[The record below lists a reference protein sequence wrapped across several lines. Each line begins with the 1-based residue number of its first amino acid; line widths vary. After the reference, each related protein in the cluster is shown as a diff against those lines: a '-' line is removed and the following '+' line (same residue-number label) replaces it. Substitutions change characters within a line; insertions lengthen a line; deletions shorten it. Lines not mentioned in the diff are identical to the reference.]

1 MIPRCPTAGSDM
13 TSVENQ
19 LRIKP
24 VRDRR
29 PLSVQVYDQLV
40 EALRK
45 QGRPG
50 DLIPPEIE
58 LANELGVSRTVLREA
73 LRLLEEDGFIERGID
88 PRRRQL
94 ARPSARP
101 PAFNAPLEDM
111 LHAATPLDIQIVRT
125 EQIRPTSWS
134 VSLLEL
140 RDEETPLLYRECLF
154 TADGEPAV
162 SALEIIP
169 LSEDGVPPHLAK
181 EEAAGEAQ
189 TLLSALGPQ
198 FRSKCVPT
206 LWRLAAASSGG
217 GSRKGF
223 TRTRADHPVTSLT
236 TVLSRHGRPVYLAK
250 HLLRLDI
257 VALSVGEPP
266 NGFDPSSPESP

>member
-1 MIPRCPTAGSDM
+1 MSEE
-13 TSVENQ
+13 SQ

-29 PLSVQVYDQLV
+29 PLSVQVYDQLA

-50 DLIPPEIE
+50 DVIPPEIE

-73 LRLLEEDGFIERGID
+73 LRLLEEDGFIERGVD

-94 ARPSARP
+94 AGPSARP

-111 LHAATPLDIQIVRT
+111 LHAGMKLDIQVVRT
-125 EQIRPTSWS
+125 EEIKPTSWS
-134 VSLLEL
+134 MALLEL
-140 RDEETPLLYRECLF
+140 TDENTPLLYRECLF
-154 TADGEPAV
+154 SADGEPAA
-162 SALEIIP
+162 STLEIIP
-169 LSEDGVPPHLAK
+169 LTEDGISPHLAS
-181 EEAAGEAQ
+181 ASDAVAQ

-223 TRTRADHPVTSLT
+223 VRTREAHPVTSLT
-236 TVLSRHGRPVYLAK
+236 TVLSRRGKPVYLAK

-257 VALSVGEPP
+257 IALSVGEPP
-266 NGFDPSSPESP
+266 NGFDPSSPEAP

>member
-1 MIPRCPTAGSDM
+1 M
-13 TSVENQ
+13 
-19 LRIKP
+19 
-24 VRDRR
+24 
-29 PLSVQVYDQLV
+29 QVYDQLA

-73 LRLLEEDGFIERGID
+73 LRLLEEDGFIERGVD

-94 ARPSARP
+94 ARPSSRP

-111 LHAATPLDIQIVRT
+111 LHAAVPLDIQIVRT
-125 EQIRPTSWS
+125 EEIAPTSWS
-134 VSLLEL
+134 KTLLEL
-140 RDEETPLLYRECLF
+140 EDENAPLLYRECLF
-154 TADGEPAV
+154 SVDGEPAV

-169 LSEDGVPPHLAK
+169 LAEDGIPPQLANG
-181 EEAAGEAQ
+181 AADASQAQ

-223 TRTRADHPVTSLT
+223 TRTRAEHPVTSLT
-236 TVLSRHGRPVYLAK
+236 IVLSRRGKPLYLAK

-266 NGFDPSSPESP
+266 DGFDPATLESP

>member
-1 MIPRCPTAGSDM
+1 M
-13 TSVENQ
+13 
-19 LRIKP
+19 
-24 VRDRR
+24 
-29 PLSVQVYDQLV
+29 SVQVYDQLA

-50 DLIPPEIE
+50 DVIPPEIE

-73 LRLLEEDGFIERGID
+73 LRLLEEDGFIERGVD

-94 ARPSARP
+94 AHPSARP

-111 LHAATPLDIQIVRT
+111 LNAAVPLAIQIVRS
-125 EQIRPTSWS
+125 EELRPTSWS
-134 VSLLEL
+134 KALLEL
-140 RDEETPLLYRECLF
+140 SDADTPLLYRECLF
-154 TADGEPAV
+154 SADGEPAA
-162 SALEIIP
+162 STLEILP
-169 LSEDGVPPHLAK
+169 LLEDGLPPHLANGGND
-181 EEAAGEAQ
+181 EPEAQ
-189 TLLSALGPQ
+189 TLLSSLGPK

-223 TRTRADHPVTSLT
+223 MRTRADHPVTSLT
-236 TVLSRHGRPVYLAK
+236 TVLSRHGKPVYLAK

-266 NGFDPSSPESP
+266 NGFDPASPESP

>member
-1 MIPRCPTAGSDM
+1 M
-13 TSVENQ
+13 SVETQ
-19 LRIKP
+19 LHVKP

-45 QGRPG
+45 QRQPG
-50 DLIPPEIE
+50 DLVPPEIE

-73 LRLLEEDGFIERGID
+73 LRLLEEDGFIERGTD

-94 ARPSARP
+94 ARPSAQP

-111 LHAATPLDIQIVRT
+111 LHAAGPLDVQIVRSDV
-125 EQIRPTSWS
+125 IRPTSWS
-134 VSLLEL
+134 KSLLEL
-140 RDEETPLLYRECLF
+140 AGDDTPLLYRECLF

-169 LSEDGVPPHLAK
+169 LDEEGIPPHLVNG
-181 EEAAGEAQ
+181 AAGQQAQ
-189 TLLSALGPQ
+189 TLLCALGPK

-223 TRTRADHPVTSLT
+223 TRTRAEHSVTSLT
-236 TVLSRHGRPVYLAK
+236 TVLSRHGKPVYLAK
-250 HLLRLDI
+250 HLLLLNI

-266 NGFDPSSPESP
+266 HGFDPASPESP

>member
-1 MIPRCPTAGSDM
+1 M
-13 TSVENQ
+13 
-19 LRIKP
+19 KP
-24 VRDRR
+24 LRDRR

-73 LRLLEEDGFIERGID
+73 LRLLEEDGFIERGVD

-101 PAFNAPLEDM
+101 PSFNAPLEDM
-111 LHAATPLDIQIVRT
+111 LHAAVPFDIQIVRSD
-125 EQIRPTSWS
+125 ELKPTSWS
-134 VSLLEL
+134 MALLEL
-140 RDEETPLLYRECLF
+140 TDEATPLLYRECLF
-154 TADGEPAV
+154 SVGGEPAV

-169 LSEDGVPPHLAK
+169 RTEDGMPPQLANGNGG
-181 EEAAGEAQ
+181 GEAQ
-189 TLLSALGPQ
+189 TLLNALGPQ
-198 FRSKCVPT
+198 FRSKCTAT

-236 TVLSRHGRPVYLAK
+236 TVLSRHGKPVYLAK

-266 NGFDPSSPESP
+266 NGFDPASADSP